1 MLRIII
7 NSINK
12 DIIVSVDENNFIK
25 NVLDV
30 LIDRNIIND
39 YQDKI
44 YSNRLKRKVDV
55 NNTFREVMVFNGDK
69 LCIN

>member
-1 MLRIII
+1 MIRIII
-7 NSINK
+7 NSNNK

-44 YSNRLKRKVDV
+44 YSNKKKKKIDV
-55 NNTFREVMVFNGDK
+55 NNTFREVMIFNGDK
-69 LCIN
+69 LCVN

>member
-1 MLRIII
+1 MIRISI
-7 NSINK
+7 NSNNK

-44 YSNRLKRKVDV
+44 YSNRLKRKIDV
-55 NNTFREVMVFNGDK
+55 NNTFREVMIFNGDK
-69 LCIN
+69 LCVN

>member
-1 MLRIII
+1 MIRISI
-7 NSINK
+7 NSNNK

-30 LIDRNIIND
+30 LIDRNIINNYHD
-39 YQDKI
+39 MI
-44 YSNRLKRKVDV
+44 YSDRLKRKIDV

>member
-1 MLRIII
+1 MIRIII
-7 NSINK
+7 NSNNK

-30 LIDRNIIND
+30 LIDRNLIND
-39 YQDKI
+39 YEDKI
-44 YSNRLKRKVDV
+44 YSNRLKRKIDV

>member
-1 MLRIII
+1 MIRIII